1 METRAIAKYVRISP
15 RKVHFI
21 ANEIRGKKVDD
32 ALAFLM
38 FTPKHG
44 ARVLYDVL
52 KSAVANAENNFDAD
66 REKLYVKDAY
76 ANDGPRMKRYR
87 PKAKGMAYPII
98 KRTSHIGVVVAD
110 E

>member
-1 METRAIAKYVRISP
+1 MKTSAIAKYVRISP

-21 ANEIRGKKVDD
+21 CQEIRGKQVDE

-38 FTPKHG
+38 FTPKKG
-44 ARVLYDVL
+44 ARILSDVL
-52 KSAVANAENNFDAD
+52 KSAVANAEHNFEAD
-66 REKLYVKDAY
+66 REKLSVKEAF
-76 ANDGPRMKRYR
+76 ANEGPRMKRYR
-87 PKAKGMAYPII
+87 PKAKGKAYPII